1 MRALRDFKL
10 FDDGLTMSSRTLNRV
25 RELTR
30 MTMLASAPQ
39 PQPSTSS
46 GGELF
51 RGFSSL
57 SSRLT
62 DRLKDSGLEN
72 LVSNVKNFLPAQK
85 DFVITR
91 LVGALMDPTSVSS
104 NSQVAQETKDWLYF
118 DPAQR
123 RGAAGPGGARGGT
136 STPTGPPA
144 AQANQVRNDA
154 IVFVVG
160 GGSYVEYANLQEWAW
175 RISGGAQAGGAG
187 ATGAGAAAGPTKRVT
202 YGSTEIVTPGDFVKT
217 LASLA

>member
-1 MRALRDFKL
+1 
-10 FDDGLTMSSRTLNRV
+10 
-25 RELTR
+25 

-39 PQPSTSS
+39 PAPSSGS

-91 LVGALMDPTSVSS
+91 LVGALMDPSSVSA
-104 NSQVAQETKDWLYF
+104 NSQAAQETRDWLFF

-123 RGAAGPGGARGGT
+123 RGAGGRNAGGT
-136 STPTGPPA
+136 HTPTGGA
-144 AQANQVRNDA
+144 AAGSGPNAAAINQPRSDA

-160 GGSYVEYANLQEWAW
+160 GGSYVEYSNLQEWAW
-175 RISGGAQAGGAG
+175 RAG
-187 ATGAGAAAGPTKRVT
+187 APAGAAGGPGAAGGVASVNGAGSGPAKRIT

-217 LASLA
+217 LASLAS